1 MLKVRLL
8 TETLQGDIDRHTDAK
23 LMLNKIIGIIKHVGD
38 EIPVIETVNYDS
50 YPNLDIYA
58 VMESDDRY
66 SFTLFVRLLKPE
78 MFYLQIDFIEGTHNA
93 SAGTSQQEIMV
104 AGNKQKL
111 CNIDIGYNY
120 KFGMEQESLDRL
132 ILKIIKQTSDS
143 FIHELTHILDLHFT
157 KLKNFK
163 ISKIYHYRD
172 NPKQYYES
180 GIELNARW
188 AELLEDL
195 NYFLY
200 TNYDKSQDAYYKFFH
215 RASKTLYITELT
227 AKKQK
232 KIEKKIKELFFN
244 GPYLIPKHIANQLA
258 DELDT
263 QEYWNQAEAY
273 TKYEKLTKENRK
285 IVKRILYDMGAPG
298 FEYEDLEKE

>member
-38 EIPVIETVNYDS
+38 EIPVIETVNYHS

-78 MFYLQIDFIEGTHNA
+78 IFYLQIDFIEGQDGA
-93 SAGTSQQEIMV
+93 SAETSQEEIMI
-104 AGNKQKL
+104 ADRKYKL

-143 FIHELTHILDLHFT
+143 FIHELTHILDIHFT

-163 ISKIYHYRD
+163 LNNIYSQDTH
-172 NPKQYYES
+172 PKQYFED
-180 GIELNARW
+180 GLELNARW
-188 AELLEDL
+188 TGFLENL
-195 NYFLY
+195 HYFLY
-200 TNYDKSQDAYYKFFH
+200 TDYDKTQDAYYKFFH
-215 RASKTLYITELT
+215 RASKTLHVTQLT
-227 AKKQK
+227 PKKQE